1 VLADAISGQ
10 SMADVPVGA
19 FLSGGIDSSTICAL
33 YQKYSSIPVRTFSI
47 GFEESGFNEAED
59 AKRVAQHLGTVHQE
73 RYVTVKE
80 ARDVIPLLP
89 EMYDEPF
96 ADSSQI
102 PTHLVSRFAR
112 EQVTVAL
119 TGDGGDELFAGYN
132 RHFAAPRL
140 WQRLQKVPMPLRA
153 ATSSPLSRI
162 PSHVWTGLS
171 GLVSGRRQPHLGGKL
186 QKAFRLAASA
196 TTFDEVYFSLLDEW
210 SHESSPVIG
219 GERADNGFDL
229 DIGAPAPDAARMMY
243 CDAVSYLP
251 DDILAKVDRASMAVA
266 LETRVPFLDHRVA
279 ELAARIPL
287 EMKVR
292 GGTGKHIVRQLLYG
306 LVPRTIV
313 ERPKAG
319 FAIPVG
325 DWIKSSL
332 RPWAEDLLDPDLIR
346 RQGYF
351 DPDAVQSRWRQHLS
365 GQRDSTP
372 ALWAILMFQSW
383 LAAQTESKRS
393 AALREPAM
401 AL

>member
-1 VLADAISGQ
+1 
-10 SMADVPVGA
+10 
-19 FLSGGIDSSTICAL
+19 
-33 YQKYSSIPVRTFSI
+33 
-47 GFEESGFNEAED
+47 
-59 AKRVAQHLGTVHQE
+59 
-73 RYVTVKE
+73 
-80 ARDVIPLLP
+80 
-89 EMYDEPF
+89 
-96 ADSSQI
+96 
-102 PTHLVSRFAR
+102 
-112 EQVTVAL
+112 
-119 TGDGGDELFAGYN
+119 
-132 RHFAAPRL
+132 
-140 WQRLQKVPMPLRA
+140 
-153 ATSSPLSRI
+153 
-162 PSHVWTGLS
+162 
-171 GLVSGRRQPHLGGKL
+171 VSGRRQPHLGGKL

-196 TTFDEVYFSLLDEW
+196 ATFDEVYFSLLDEW